1 MPKIAKLTALCK
13 HMAKP
18 LNESSALYKHTTTTT
33 KHKQQQLKQQKL
45 IFNFPLRRLCIG
57 ALLVFNY
64 SRKLSTIL
72 KITQL
77 TNLPILV
84 RLELEDY

>member
-33 KHKQQQLKQQKL
+33 KHKQQQLKQQK
-45 IFNFPLRRLCIG
+45 
-57 ALLVFNY
+57 
-64 SRKLSTIL
+64 
-72 KITQL
+72 
-77 TNLPILV
+77 TNI
-84 RLELEDY
+84 